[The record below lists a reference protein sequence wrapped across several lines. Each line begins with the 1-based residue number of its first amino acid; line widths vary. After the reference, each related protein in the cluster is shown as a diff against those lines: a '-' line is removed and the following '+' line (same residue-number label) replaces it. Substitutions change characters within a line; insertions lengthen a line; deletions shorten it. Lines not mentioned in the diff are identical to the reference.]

1 MKLLE
6 STKKEVDQDKDG
18 KNVPK
23 LESAEVFLVQCNL
36 VNNNFQQASKVLF
49 NAVPNKQLGQ
59 LMMLNATL
67 KILNA
72 TNTEL
77 SSIEVWFT
85 DQNGKPLEIED
96 NINMKL

>member
-36 VNNNFQQASKVLF
+36 VNNNF
-49 NAVPNKQLGQ
+49 
-59 LMMLNATL
+59 
-67 KILNA
+67 
-72 TNTEL
+72 
-77 SSIEVWFT
+77 
-85 DQNGKPLEIED
+85 
-96 NINMKL
+96 

>member
-1 MKLLE
+1 ME
-6 STKKEVDQDKDG
+6 

-77 SSIEVWFT
+77 SFIEVWFT

>member
-49 NAVPNKQLGQ
+49 NTVPNKQLGQ